1 MSELHQ
7 TALCTANDSCRLHVL
22 WILALPLSLRFD
34 ALESMYFA
42 MEQFV
47 GVLYEAKEKRLVWRD
62 PSRPSAGVSD

>member
-1 MSELHQ
+1 
-7 TALCTANDSCRLHVL
+7 VL